1 MKRIELFVF
10 TLNSVVTAVCLVA
23 EFANCVQQV
32 GDHLIPGNLE
42 LGTTLALGVV
52 SICYPAFY
60 AGLVYGAYLR
70 NHYFLTPYLSFHCF
84 DTINTSIYFM
94 FTINDSISCTGYTW
108 DVIPFA
114 VTFAKLYVVW
124 LVTHVG
130 AEYANKSEPVLVLA
144 PPSYEE
150 LNSLEPPPYTA

>member
-1 MKRIELFVF
+1 MKRSEFFVC

-52 SICYPAFY
+52 SIWYPAFY

-70 NHYFLTPYLSFHCF
+70 NRYFLAPYLSFHCF
-84 DTINTSIYFM
+84 DTINTIIYFL
-94 FTINDSISCTGYTW
+94 FTINNSISCTEYTW

-114 VTFAKLYVVW
+114 VTFAKIYVVL
-124 LVTHVG
+124 LVTRVG
-130 AEYANKSEPVLVLA
+130 TEYTKMA
-144 PPSYEE
+144 PPIYEE
-150 LNSLEPPPYTA
+150 LNPLEPPPYTA